1 MADGSV
7 MSAAIENERIK
18 THAAVTGRGSPLQ
31 RYQEVI
37 VGRPGLGRLLHFELC
52 LWLGSLPGA
61 VGLALRKLLWPRLF
75 GSCGRGVLF
84 GSGVVL
90 RHPHRIHLGDRVV
103 IGEGCVLDAR
113 SDGSDRGIAFGD
125 DVILSTAVV
134 VSAKCASIEVGP
146 RSGFGPHSVI
156 VTTDGNSVR
165 IGADVAVGP
174 HSVIVGG
181 GNYHTERLD
190 VPIWRQGIRPG
201 HHVALGDDIWL
212 GAGVR
217 VLGGSRIDDG
227 SIVAAGAV
235 VKGEFGPG
243 TIAAGVPARAIRT
256 RTDRPAGEPVQGA
269 PAPPREP
276 ATKGRVP
283 A

>member
-1 MADGSV
+1 
-7 MSAAIENERIK
+7 MSAAITRERIK
-18 THAAVTGRGSPLQ
+18 THAAVTGGNSPLR

-52 LWLGSLPGA
+52 LWLGSLPGTL
-61 VGLALRKLLWPRLF
+61 GLGLRKLLWPSLF

-103 IGEGCVLDAR
+103 VGEGCVLDAR
-113 SDGSDRGIAFGD
+113 SDHSDRAVALGD
-125 DVILSTAVV
+125 DVILSTGVV
-134 VSAKCASIEVGP
+134 VSAKSASIEVGP
-146 RSGFGPHSVI
+146 RSGFGPHCVV
-156 VTTDGNSVR
+156 VTTDGNAVR

-174 HSVIVGG
+174 HNAIVGG

-190 VPIWRQGIRPG
+190 VPIWRQGIKSG
-201 HHVALGDDIWL
+201 HHVTLGDDIWL

-235 VKGEFGPG
+235 VNGMLGPG
-243 TIAAGVPARAIRT
+243 TVAAGVPARAIRT
-256 RTDRPAGEPVQGA
+256 RSGPPAAGDDQTAPSSNGEPASKVSA
-269 PAPPREP
+269 SA
-276 ATKGRVP
+276 
-283 A
+283 